1 MLLTLRQLQVVRAVS
16 QWGSVTRASTA
27 LGVSQPAVSMLLRE
41 SAGIAGFP
49 LFVRRQGRL
58 QPTAET
64 RVLIADLD
72 RVFEGVERVN
82 RLIEDMRDQKVGTIH
97 IAATPTLADNLV
109 PPAVALFRKT
119 RPHVRITIHTMD
131 NLSVVAKVDNEQ
143 ADFGLAL
150 SPAGVREGRIV
161 ELGAAD
167 LVCIVP
173 SGHALAGR
181 VSVTPHDLADVPLIS
196 FSRSLPLGHLVE
208 QAFRAAGIAQ
218 RIALEVNQSSVACAL
233 VRAGAGV
240 AILDPFWLL
249 DGADRQIVKLRLE
262 PRTPVAAHALLPPSG
277 SPSRVALRLLAT
289 IQTTAARLGSSPSS
303 ARYRQATIT
312 LPGGAV

>member
-1 MLLTLRQLQVVRAVS
+1 M
-16 QWGSVTRASTA
+16 A

-41 SAGIAGFP
+41 SAEIAGFP

-72 RVFEGVERVN
+72 RIFEGVDRVN

-97 IAATPTLADNLV
+97 IAATSTLAENLV

-119 RPHVRITIHTMD
+119 RPHVRVTIQAMD
-131 NLSVVAKVDNEQ
+131 NLSVVASVTKEQ
-143 ADFGLAL
+143 ADFGLTLA
-150 SPAGVREGRIV
+150 PGGFREGRIV

-173 SGHALAGR
+173 RDHPLSRRAC
-181 VSVTPHDLADVPLIS
+181 VTPHDLADVPLIS
-196 FSRSLPLGHLVE
+196 FSRSEPLGHLVE
-208 QAFRAAGIAQ
+208 QAFLAAGVPQ
-218 RIALEVNQSSVACAL
+218 RIALEVNQSSLACAL
-233 VRAGAGV
+233 VRAGAGI
-240 AILDPFWLL
+240 AILDPFCLL
-249 DGADRQIVKLRLE
+249 DRTDRHIVKLRLD
-262 PRTPVAAHALLPPSG
+262 PGTHVAAHALLPPSG
-277 SPSRVALRLLAT
+277 SPSRVALRLLAA
-289 IQTTAARLGSSPSS
+289 IQSAAARLGSLPSNL
-303 ARYRQATIT
+303 RHIKTATP

>member
-1 MLLTLRQLQVVRAVS
+1 MLLTLRQLEVVRAVS
-16 QWGSVTRASTA
+16 QWGSVTRASMA

-97 IAATPTLADNLV
+97 IASTSTLAENLV
-109 PPAVALFRKT
+109 PPALALFRKT
-119 RPHVRITIHTMD
+119 RPDVRVTIHAMD
-131 NLSVVAKVDNEQ
+131 NLSVVANVTKEQ
-143 ADFGLAL
+143 VDFGLAL
-150 SPAGVREGRIV
+150 APAAFRQGRIV

-173 SGHALAGR
+173 RDHPLAR
-181 VSVTPHDLADVPLIS
+181 RASITPHDLADVPLIS
-196 FSRSLPLGHLVE
+196 FSRSEPLGHLVE
-208 QAFRAAGIAQ
+208 EAFRAAGVPQ
-218 RIALEVNQSSVACAL
+218 RIALEVNQSSLACAL
-233 VRAGAGV
+233 VRAGVGV
-240 AILDPFWLL
+240 AILDPFCLL
-249 DGADRQIVKLRLE
+249 DRADRQIVKLRLE
-262 PRTPVAAHALLPPSG
+262 PGALVAAHALLPPSG
-277 SPSRVALRLLAT
+277 SPSRVALRLLAA
-289 IQTTAARLGSSPSS
+289 IQSAAARLGSSPINPNHGRVAS
-303 ARYRQATIT
+303 A
-312 LPGGAV
+312 LPGSV